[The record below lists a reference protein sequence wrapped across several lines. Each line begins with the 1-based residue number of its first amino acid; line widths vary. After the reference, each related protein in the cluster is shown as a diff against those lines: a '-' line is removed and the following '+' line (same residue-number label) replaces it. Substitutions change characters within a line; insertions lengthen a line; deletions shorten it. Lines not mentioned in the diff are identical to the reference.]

1 MNPNPGFTR
10 RGILSLSLGAG
21 LVLTGCAKNSGGS
34 SSSGG
39 ASGSGSTSKGVDAAA
54 YDKIVTSGPTASDA
68 DIAASPWA
76 KKIKDAGVMT
86 RGGTNTSTIFSLLNP
101 ATGRI
106 LGFDAGMGDLLAHY
120 ILGGSDVSK
129 LVKMS
134 QTSVDTRET
143 MLQNHT
149 VDTVIAT
156 YSITPARAQKVDFAG
171 PYYSSGDAIQVK
183 ADNTTINSVSDL
195 DGKKIATESNSTA
208 ITAIKDKVK
217 NADVQLFA
225 DNDSCVTAVT
235 QGRVDAYVLDQSIL
249 LSNAASNPQVK
260 VVGEPFTTDSYGI
273 GVPKD
278 DPTAKAFV
286 NTFLKAIEDG
296 GQWADMWKLCI
307 GPYIKGSA
315 PQPPA
320 IAS

>member
-1 MNPNPGFTR
+1 MNPIPNLTR
-10 RGILSLSLGAG
+10 RGVLSLSLGSG
-21 LVLTGCAKNSGGS
+21 LVLAGCAKNSGGS
-34 SSSGG
+34 SASPG
-39 ASGSGSTSKGVDAAA
+39 ASGSKAPGVDAGA
-54 YDKIVTSGPTASDA
+54 YDKIVTGGPTASDA

-106 LGFDAGMGDLLAHY
+106 LGFDAGMGALLAHY
-120 ILGGSDVSK
+120 ILGGSDVAK
-129 LVKMS
+129 LVQMK

-183 ADNTTINSVSDL
+183 ADNTTIKSVSDL

-260 VVGEPFTTDSYGI
+260 VVGEPFTTDEYGI

-278 DPTAKAFV
+278 DPTAKSFV

-307 GPYIKGSA
+307 GPYIEGNP

-320 IAS
+320 IQS